1 MMSTHRTKEIEQSVA
16 PVAETVAPRMSFE
29 EWLEWDY
36 EGGLTEWVD
45 GEVQIYMS
53 ATSEH
58 QRIVEFLDRLLG
70 LFVQLFRLGVIK
82 LAPYPMRAI
91 PGGNAREP
99 DLVFV
104 ASEHSERLTSSVLS
118 GPADLVV
125 EVVSDDS
132 VARDRDKKFFEYQT
146 GGVREYWIID
156 ARPTRQ
162 RADFYVLDA
171 QGRYQP
177 VPIRADGTYHSTVL
191 PNFWLK
197 VDWLWLEQPNPLA
210 SLAEIVGVEKL
221 VAALR
226 EKK

>member
-1 MMSTHRTKEIEQSVA
+1 MSALETKAIEQK
-16 PVAETVAPRMSFE
+16 PVPVPETVPPRMTFE
-29 EWLEWDY
+29 EWLAWDY

-45 GEVQIYMS
+45 GEVHIYMS

-58 QRIVEFLDRLLG
+58 QRIVEFLTMLLG
-70 LFVQLFRLGVIK
+70 LFVQLLRLGVIK
-82 LAPYPMRAI
+82 TAPYPMRAI

-104 ASEHSERLTSSVLS
+104 ASEHSERLTSTELS

-125 EVVSDDS
+125 EVISDDS

-146 GGVREYWIID
+146 GGVREYWMID
-156 ARPTRQ
+156 SRPNRQ

-171 QGRYQP
+171 RGRYQP

-197 VDWLWLEQPNPLA
+197 VDWLWLEEPEPLA
-210 SLAEIVGVEKL
+210 ALAEIVGVEKL

-226 EKK
+226 GKK